1 VTFATDAAYLNRLDE
16 SAATAVILKSPND
29 SARPNLLIAR
39 NPKLAFARALQILHS
54 KPYRPQG
61 VSADLLLGEGAALG
75 GEASIHPRVTVGS
88 NAKIG
93 DRVTLHSG
101 VVIGSRC
108 SIGDDT
114 VVHPNVSIYDDCE
127 IGRRVIVHA
136 GTVIGSD
143 GFGFVV
149 DEDGKQVKMLQ
160 LGRVMV
166 EDDCEIG
173 ANCVIDRGGFGDTV
187 LRRGVKLDNLIQ
199 VGHNTDIGEDTV
211 VAALTGFSG
220 GTRIGRRC
228 TIAGQVGT
236 NQHIKIGDDA
246 TITARSGVT
255 KSVPAKAVMG
265 GTIPAQDYNVW
276 RRCQV
281 LYSRLPQLAERVH
294 DSPML
299 SAFVDQGWDFFALAR
314 EESDI
319 KLGWQRPYSKMELEA
334 REALNHFLTPK
345 PSTTP
350 PPNRAQ
356 TPHPGSSR

>member
-1 VTFATDAAYLNRLDE
+1 MFSLSQLAQLISAELVGDPEAIVTRAQSFESAGAGDITFATNAAYLTRLDE
-16 SAATAVILKSPND
+16 CRATAIIVKS
-29 SARPNLLIAR
+29 RPAGMRSNLLIAPS
-39 NPKLAFARALQILHS
+39 PKLAFARALQVLHA
-54 KPYRPQG
+54 KPYRPSG
-61 VSADLLLGEGAALG
+61 VSADFILGEGSVLG
-75 GEASIHPRVTVGS
+75 EESSIHPRVTVGS
-88 NAKIG
+88 NARIG

-108 SIGDDT
+108 SIGDDI
-114 VVHPNVSIYDDCE
+114 VVHANVSIYDDCQ
-127 IGRRVIVHA
+127 IGSRVTVHS

-149 DEDGKQVKMLQ
+149 DNDGRQVKVLQ
-160 LGRVMV
+160 LGRVVV

-173 ANCVIDRGGFGDTV
+173 SNCAIDRGGFGDTV

-199 VGHNTDIGEDTV
+199 VGHNTEIGEDTV

-236 NQHIKIGDDA
+236 NQHIQIGDDA

-265 GTIPAQDYNVW
+265 GTIPAQDYNAW

-281 LYSRLPQLAERVH
+281 LYSRLPQLAER
-294 DSPML
+294 L
-299 SAFVDQGWDFFALAR
+299 R
-314 EESDI
+314 
-319 KLGWQRPYSKMELEA
+319 RLE
-334 REALNHFLTPK
+334 RLIQE
-345 PSTTP
+345 
-350 PPNRAQ
+350 RG
-356 TPHPGSSR
+356 GSEI

>member
-1 VTFATDAAYLNRLDE
+1 MFTLSRLAQLIGAELVGDPEAIVTRAQSFESAGAGDVTFATDAAYLARLDE
-16 SAATAVILKSPND
+16 SAATAIIVKTAIPGTRS
-29 SARPNLLIAR
+29 NLIVASK
-39 NPKLAFARALQILHS
+39 PKLAFARVLQILHS
-54 KPYRPQG
+54 KPYRPDG
-61 VSADLLLGEGAALG
+61 VSSDLILGESTVLG
-75 GEASIHPRVTVGS
+75 EESSIHPRVTVGS
-88 NAKIG
+88 NGKIG

-101 VVIGSRC
+101 VVIGNRC

-114 VVHPNVSIYDDCE
+114 VVHANVSIYDDCE
-127 IGRRVIVHA
+127 IGRRVIVHS

-149 DEDGKQVKMLQ
+149 DDDGRQVKVLQ
-160 LGRVMV
+160 LGRVV
-166 EDDCEIG
+166 IEDDCEIG
-173 ANCVIDRGGFGDTV
+173 ANCAIDRGGFGDTV

-199 VGHNTDIGEDTV
+199 VGHNTEIGEDTV

-228 TIAGQVGT
+228 IIAGQVGT

-281 LYSRLPQLAERVH
+281 LYSRLPQLAER
-294 DSPML
+294 L
-299 SAFVDQGWDFFALAR
+299 RRLERLIEEQGA
-314 EESDI
+314 
-319 KLGWQRPYSKMELEA
+319 
-334 REALNHFLTPK
+334 
-345 PSTTP
+345 
-350 PPNRAQ
+350 
-356 TPHPGSSR
+356 GSEK

>member
-1 VTFATDAAYLNRLDE
+1 
-16 SAATAVILKSPND
+16 
-29 SARPNLLIAR
+29 
-39 NPKLAFARALQILHS
+39 
-54 KPYRPQG
+54 
-61 VSADLLLGEGAALG
+61 
-75 GEASIHPRVTVGS
+75 
-88 NAKIG
+88 
-93 DRVTLHSG
+93 
-101 VVIGSRC
+101 
-108 SIGDDT
+108 
-114 VVHPNVSIYDDCE
+114 
-127 IGRRVIVHA
+127 
-136 GTVIGSD
+136 
-143 GFGFVV
+143 
-149 DEDGKQVKMLQ
+149 MLQ

-281 LYSRLPQLAERVH
+281 LYSRLPQLAER
-294 DSPML
+294 L
-299 SAFVDQGWDFFALAR
+299 RRLER
-314 EESDI
+314 LIEER
-319 KLGWQRPYSKMELEA
+319 G
-334 REALNHFLTPK
+334 T
-345 PSTTP
+345 
-350 PPNRAQ
+350 
-356 TPHPGSSR
+356 GSE